1 MSSSSNQARQ
11 VGLLNPRPYYTVE
24 RDPIEPNILKKLDP
38 DTRTALIVRRANYYS
53 QIMPPPYTFGKEY
66 NWAKSDATE
75 GKAYSMSRPTRVLE
89 FPVEKVQILSLLP
102 SLSHSNPLYRKL
114 RDMFPLTPDL
124 LEERDGC
131 IEARQQESPNVGA
144 LWAQFNATI
153 ARFKSTLLCNRI
165 KELARSTF
173 SQVKCNK
180 IVAFGGYGISAPP
193 TMVKRMQTQHA
204 ALLAIREVWKET
216 NQGDFPIYLQDPQY
230 LAMDQDV
237 AAKCGMQILN
247 GDFSH
252 QMGWAKIDDSTLVV
266 DLSTVFP
273 IYELIFE
280 IGRPAALFTPGPI
293 DSNSTG
299 LWVDQPYSLTLQYD
313 RKEIVVPYL
322 GR

>member
-11 VGLLNPRPYYTVE
+11 VGRLNPKPDHTVE
-24 RDPIEPNILKKLDP
+24 RDPIEPNFLKKLDP
-38 DTRTALIVRRANYYS
+38 DTRTALIVRRANHYS
-53 QIMPPPYTFGKEY
+53 QVMPPPFTFGKEY
-66 NWAKSDATE
+66 YWAKLDAIE

-114 RDMFPLTPDL
+114 RDMFPLTPGL
-124 LEERDGC
+124 LEEGYGC
-131 IEARQQESPNVGA
+131 IEARQQESPTVGA

-153 ARFKSTLLCNRI
+153 AGFKSTLLYNRI

-180 IVAFGGYGISAPP
+180 IVAFGGYGISARPN
-193 TMVKRMQTQHA
+193 MAKRMQTQHA

-230 LAMDQDV
+230 LAVDQEV
-237 AAKCGMQILN
+237 AAKYGMQILN
-247 GDFSH
+247 GDFGH

-266 DLSTVFP
+266 DLATAFP
-273 IYELIFE
+273 IYEIIFE
-280 IGRPAALFTPGPI
+280 IARPAAIFTPGPI
-293 DSNSTG
+293 DSDSTG
-299 LWVDQPYSLTLQYD
+299 LWVDQPYSLTLRYD
-313 RKEIVVPYL
+313 GKQIVVPDL